1 MRLDT
6 DIHRKSGSVGG
17 CTASCGDSTGSSYT
31 YTARQQIAS
40 MTDGN
45 GVVTT
50 YTYDEN
56 GNRLTTTKAAGIDL
70 ARTTI
75 KTYTS
80 KNILAPL

>member
-1 MRLDT
+1 
-6 DIHRKSGSVGG
+6 
-17 CTASCGDSTGSSYT
+17 
-31 YTARQQIAS
+31 